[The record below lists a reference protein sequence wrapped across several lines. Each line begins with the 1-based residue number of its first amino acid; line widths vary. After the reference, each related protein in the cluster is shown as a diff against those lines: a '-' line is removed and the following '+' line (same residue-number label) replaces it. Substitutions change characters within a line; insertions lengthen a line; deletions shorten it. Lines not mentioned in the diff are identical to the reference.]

1 LNIRR
6 WLQDVPM
13 TGVLHHP
20 HAMFVRQAVTGPS
33 LYLHA
38 HTVEVRKS
46 VLIRGV
52 LKSGPLSAW
61 KMQSHGLVLR

>member
-1 LNIRR
+1 
-6 WLQDVPM
+6 M

-20 HAMFVRQAVTGPS
+20 LAMSERQAVTGPS

-46 VLIRGV
+46 PLIRGF

-61 KMQSHGLVLR
+61 KMHSHGLVLR